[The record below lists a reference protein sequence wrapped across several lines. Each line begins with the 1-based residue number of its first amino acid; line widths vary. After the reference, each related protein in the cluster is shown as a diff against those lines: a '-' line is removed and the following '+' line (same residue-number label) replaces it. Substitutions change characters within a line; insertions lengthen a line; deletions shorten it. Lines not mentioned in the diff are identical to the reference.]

1 MLSRYQDTHY
11 LKALR
16 LSLSDIIRHC
26 LCVWSHAHSI
36 QMEKSLTFA
45 TMKACYSRLCS
56 LCGWEACR
64 PIPFPSPD
72 IHIGCLIMSIDD
84 NINMNIII
92 NISIS
97 ITFTWVVLFFELFF
111 FFLFLEKKLSVC
123 SLVSFLGYPEAYLVY
138 LSCVRVFPAGIV
150 IKQERRWGWGACP
163 ADWFTWSSSAKHRNL
178 DIFCAEGTICSIILT
193 KHYHFCPKMIVSWEL
208 VWTLAQA

>member
-16 LSLSDIIRHC
+16 LSLSDIIRHY

-111 FFLFLEKKLSVC
+111 FFVLGEKTVSVFISELSWLSR
-123 SLVSFLGYPEAYLVY
+123 SLSCLLILCKSLPCRDCNKTRETLRMRSLPSRLVY
-138 LSCVRVFPAGIV
+138 LV
-150 IKQERRWGWGACP
+150 
-163 ADWFTWSSSAKHRNL
+163 L
-178 DIFCAEGTICSIILT
+178 
-193 KHYHFCPKMIVSWEL
+193 
-208 VWTLAQA
+208 